1 MGQVVTLDD
10 HRPHVT
16 IRTHKNRHHVI
27 PAAVFEK
34 IARGELSIDSFGDD
48 RDALVRVIVAE
59 WCESIGL
66 NGAIALREMEEE
78 HGPA

>member
-1 MGQVVTLDD
+1 MGDVTCLDD

-16 IRTHKNRHHVI
+16 ILTHKNRAHVI

-34 IARGELSIDSFGDD
+34 IASGDLSIDSFGED
-48 RDALVRVIVAE
+48 RNALVRVIVAE
-59 WCESIGL
+59 WLEHIGL
-66 NGAIALREMEEE
+66 NGAIKLRELEDE